1 MKATH
6 AVFAAA
12 LLSLGLCWVSPLG
25 AASDAEVARSRF
37 ARLTRGINV
46 GWLNNRS
53 FTLNHERA
61 EKEAALIQATGC
73 RHVRMYLN
81 VDALRDPSAREK
93 PDAEKLPALDAAI
106 GIALKH
112 DLAVIVDT
120 FHYGFK
126 GLLKFPG
133 PDDPEAEVMVK
144 FWGAL
149 AGQLAKHD
157 ADRVFLEVA
166 NEPGLENPLDWYAV
180 ETRVLAAMRAGAPH
194 HTLIAGYNMRA
205 AKNDWDGIKALTM
218 FPVVPDRN
226 VVYNFHYYRPMALTH
241 QGASWAGAAAN
252 KLRDVPYPSDPD
264 VIKPVA
270 ERTSDPEAR
279 RLVERYGK
287 ERWNRKKIHAEL
299 AVAAAWAK
307 KHEVLVTCN
316 EFGVYRSVAPP
327 AARAA
332 WTRDVRE
339 SLEQLGIGWTIWNST
354 FGFLP
359 GRGGKAGV
367 DEDIIRALDLKMP

>member
-1 MKATH
+1 MKPAR
-6 AVFAAA
+6 AVLAVV
-12 LLSLGLCWVSPLG
+12 LLSLSLCRVSALA
-25 AASDAEVARSRF
+25 AASDADVARSRF
-37 ARLTRGINV
+37 PRLTRGINV

-53 FTLNHERA
+53 FTLNRERA
-61 EKEAALIQATGC
+61 EKEAALIQAAGC

-81 VDALRDPSAREK
+81 VDGLRDPSAREK
-93 PDAEKLPALDAAI
+93 PDVQKLPALDAAI
-106 GIALKH
+106 DIALKH
-112 DLAVIVDT
+112 DLAALVDT
-120 FHYGFK
+120 FHYGTG

-149 AGQLAKHD
+149 AKHLAKHD
-157 ADRVFLEVA
+157 PDRVFLEVA

-180 ETRVLAAMRAGAPH
+180 EIRVLKAMRAAAPH

-205 AKNDWDGIKALTM
+205 GKNDWDGIKALTM

-226 VVYNFHYYRPMALTH
+226 VVYNFHYYSPMAMTH
-241 QGASWAGAAAN
+241 QGASWAGAAAS
-252 KLRDVPYPSDPD
+252 KLRGVPYPSDPEI
-264 VIKPVA
+264 IKPVA
-270 ERTSDPEAR
+270 ERTTDPAAR
-279 RLVERYGK
+279 RLVERYGAD
-287 ERWNRKKIHAEL
+287 RWNREKIRAQL
-299 AVAAAWAK
+299 AVAAEWAN
-307 KHEVLVTCN
+307 KHGVLVTCN
-316 EFGVYRSVAPP
+316 EFGVYRPVAPP

-339 SLEQLGIGWTIWNST
+339 SLEQLGIGWTIWNSA

-367 DEDIIRALDLKMP
+367 DEDIIRALGLKMP